1 MRSNTEELR
10 FYRYRAVDT
19 AGRRVRGTAA
29 AVDPDDLYRQ
39 LRAQGLY
46 LQSARERQERKR
58 RMLKASALSDFCRQL
73 SGMLSSG
80 VNLSRSLGIL
90 AVEESMAESVKRSS
104 AALLKSVRAGASLSE
119 AMGKEGVFPEL
130 MLGMVRSGEA
140 TGRLDQALDRLAD
153 HYEKQHHTEQS
164 VRSAMVYPIFLCV
177 VAIAVVMGIF
187 LFVLPQFR
195 DLFSDMEDLPLV
207 TRVLFGISGWLA
219 RDWFWIL
226 LLLVGAAVAAAF
238 LRKDSGIR
246 WRLDRMK
253 LRMPVF
259 GKFNQILCTARFAR
273 SLSSLY
279 SGGAPILQA
288 LEIAGGTVGN
298 SYIEA
303 QFPRVLEQV
312 RSGVSLS
319 RALQRVDGFRYK
331 LISAIAVGEESGQLD
346 RMLRGTA
353 DTMDFDAQQASKRM
367 LTILEPALVVVM
379 AVLVGCIMLGV
390 MLPMVQSY
398 GIIEG
403 RTYY

>member
-119 AMGKEGVFPEL
+119 AMEKEGVFPEL

-195 DLFSDMEDLPLV
+195 DLLSDMEDLPLV

-226 LLLVGAAVAAAF
+226 LLLAGTAAAAAF